1 MIVNV
6 CKHKYSHQKS
16 HQKMPIQ
23 ATYGVAFQLSRS
35 NAESSLPTSRP
46 LLLLEFISLPWAIVQ
61 VTHESML
68 LVNALIHRFRST
80 FNWHQTL
87 KFTCLYIISVPRDVS
102 FSVPSAG
109 VTGLAAAHGLTSG
122 KLEASRQE
130 E

>member
-1 MIVNV
+1 LQTQVLPPENG
-6 CKHKYSHQKS
+6 
-16 HQKMPIQ
+16 PIQ

-46 LLLLEFISLPWAIVQ
+46 LLLLEFISLPWAVVQ

-80 FNWHQTL
+80 FNWHQTV
-87 KFTCLYIISVPRDVS
+87 KFTCLYIISVPRDFS